1 MYPTVISDLFGEKV
15 LYDLQ
20 DEQAIQEFTDSFVQF
35 DDQFEYGT
43 QIPHILLR
51 WCLNLCVSISICLYI
66 DMSINTHVY
75 I

>member
-20 DEQAIQEFTDSFVQF
+20 DEQAILEFTDSFVQF

-51 WCLNLCVSISICLYI
+51 
-66 DMSINTHVY
+66 
-75 I
+75 